1 MVDFGKEKAFCG
13 FLQTACA
20 KIEKLKNFNTF
31 KGFQLL
37 TVSGKQDIAM
47 AKQNGKYDWNCVQF
61 TSVDKKTLKDD
72 CTIRKGDETNRGKS
86 GPLHCAIKI
95 VTLVQTKF
103 IIVILKNWIYFTF
116 SSPFT

>member
-37 TVSGKQDIAM
+37 TVSGKQDSY
-47 AKQNGKYDWNCVQF
+47 GKIEWKVRLELCVVHI
-61 TSVDKKTLKDD
+61 SV
-72 CTIRKGDETNRGKS
+72 S
-86 GPLHCAIKI
+86 
-95 VTLVQTKF
+95 
-103 IIVILKNWIYFTF
+103 
-116 SSPFT
+116 